1 MRWQPPLKLNIL
13 RRHCKAN
20 GFQKKKKTENKKK
33 LKIKTKLGSLVV
45 KLELRSKI
53 IEFVWKQLIVLVFYN
68 FLFGKLRFPKG

>member
-1 MRWQPPLKLNIL
+1 MAATIKVEYFTAALQGKWLSKE
-13 RRHCKAN
+13 
-20 GFQKKKKTENKKK
+20 KKTENKKK
-33 LKIKTKLGSLVV
+33 LKIKTKLGFLVV

>member
-20 GFQKKKKTENKKK
+20 GFKKKKKLKKK
-33 LKIKTKLGSLVV
+33 LKIKTNLGSLVV

-53 IEFVWKQLIVLVFYN
+53 IEFVWKQLAVLVFYN

>member
-1 MRWQPPLKLNIL
+1 MAFNR
-13 RRHCKAN
+13 
-20 GFQKKKKTENKKK
+20 KKTENKKK
-33 LKIKTKLGSLVV
+33 LKIKTNLGSLVV

>member
-1 MRWQPPLKLNIL
+1 MAFKR
-13 RRHCKAN
+13 
-20 GFQKKKKTENKKK
+20 KKTGNKKK
-33 LKIKTKLGSLVV
+33 LKIKTNLGSLVV

>member
-1 MRWQPPLKLNIL
+1 MAFKR
-13 RRHCKAN
+13 
-20 GFQKKKKTENKKK
+20 KKTENKKK
-33 LKIKTKLGSLVV
+33 LKIKTNLGSLVV

>member
-20 GFQKKKKTENKKK
+20 GFQKKKKLKIKK
-33 LKIKTKLGSLVV
+33 LKIKTNLGSLVV

>member
-1 MRWQPPLKLNIL
+1 MAFKR
-13 RRHCKAN
+13 
-20 GFQKKKKTENKKK
+20 KKTENKKK

-53 IEFVWKQLIVLVFYN
+53 IGFVWKQLIVLDFYN